1 MQDGKQKTQLIV
13 SVLGVFILLIAVV
26 GISFAAFNYSR
37 TGETVNTITTST
49 IVMNYNESTN
59 GINIVNATPISDDIG
74 KTLNGENNTFDFT
87 VSATFSGKD
96 VINYAITATEA
107 EGCTIPNNKVKVY
120 LTSANDMIEELDP
133 TLVSALSKTSSD
145 ASGAPNGQYVLK
157 SGTIDATMTTNYR
170 LRMWLDSE
178 ASDVVG
184 ETSKSYRLRVNVYG
198 KIPSEREKVNITIPG
213 DDQQLLGMQVSN
225 LQQDIQIGEDNVV
238 RGILKYVSGFT
249 QFGESLQDGNF
260 LALYFPEAK
269 AGKNVSCEV
278 KGSEAVLGRA
288 VQVDPQDGTII
299 IKIANQQ
306 QTIDVTVDGELKRTL
321 TLTGLTLT
329 PKGP

>member
-1 MQDGKQKTQLIV
+1 MQGGKQKTQLIV
-13 SVLGVFILLIAVV
+13 SILGIFILLIAVV
-26 GISFAAFNYSR
+26 GISFAAFNYSK

-49 IVMNYNESTN
+49 IVMNYNEATN

-120 LTSANDMIEELDP
+120 LTSANDQIEELNP
-133 TLVSALSKTSSD
+133 TLVSALSTTSSD
-145 ASGAPNGQYVLK
+145 ASGAPDGQYVLK

-178 ASDVVG
+178 ASDVVD

-198 KIPSEREKVNITIPG
+198 KIPSEQEKVNITIPG
-213 DDQQLLGMQVSN
+213 GDQQLLGMQVSN

-238 RGILKYVSGFT
+238 KGTLKYVSDFT
-249 QFGESLQDGNF
+249 QFSQSLKDGNF

-288 VQVDPQDGTII
+288 VQVDPKDGTII
-299 IKIANQQ
+299 IKVANQQ
-306 QTIDVTVDGELKRTL
+306 QTIDITVDGDLKRTL